1 MANLNIK
8 WFNFILVRYIE
19 WTEKK
24 KAAVPNVYTFIC
36 DDFFTRLPLVA
47 PRTVAHAV
55 VVDKSPVRA
64 LRWVNTVFYKKG
76 KR

>member
-8 WFNFILVRYIE
+8 VIQFHFGKIVE

-24 KAAVPNVYTFIC
+24 KAVVPNVYTFVC
-36 DDFFTRLPLVA
+36 DDFFTRVPLVA

-64 LRWVNTVFYKKG
+64 LRWVNTVFYKK
-76 KR
+76 R